1 MKLRLPNKLQA
12 ALVAALASVS
22 LTTLSS
28 GTVAVATGAAL
39 LAGQQAQAWTY
50 TTGTGQEEVLTTA
63 DYNKNGWQYDAAT
76 GMITGPEGAWSNFT
90 FVLNNTALQGNT
102 AQTRLLYVKSYSGD
116 TYKSE
121 WGFTAGTNSTT
132 ATGLGA
138 VWTGDMNWGS
148 KKSFTKSQND
158 VNSWDT
164 DGDGKIT
171 LTAQINGSGTALW
184 AGTEASDPALMN
196 TTTLKDSANAI
207 KSLTLNKDFIESFTA
222 RYTTAD
228 VTREDGS
235 VHHYSTPL
243 IQESGRHD
251 AIKTS
256 AGYDAYIVKSG
267 AEMWFASGAT
277 TVEIAGD
284 IYVNGK
290 YSDGYGALRMGTQ
303 TNGVL
308 KLNGGIYL
316 GGNSEFSADA
326 EADNNRGTIQFNGE
340 VVGEGYALKL
350 TTPRNAGS
358 NVLFNGAVTL
368 GSFETA
374 ASVEF
379 GAGSVAN
386 LGTVTFTT
394 ANRTFTNNGSITATG
409 GTMNSIAGNGTLTK
423 TGEGTLTINSAGISG
438 GTVNVNEGTLAIGGG
453 TATLQ
458 SLKVADTAT
467 LRLGNGASVV
477 MNIGS
482 SAARKGVTLGN
493 LELTGASATLNTG
506 TSWNDTFSMASLKS
520 AEGGSTLNLRS
531 AATVTVATVF
541 NLDGSASS
549 AFSGTVDLGLT
560 AGANSTRKLA
570 LNINENAGSAL
581 SGSVVNFG
589 GNNNGNYSLGLGIHA
604 ESVTVKGIT
613 TGNNLANTHRYIF
626 AGAAVSDTTDFA
638 NISDGEK
645 HTLTIDTGSGNDTV
659 YSTDAWVAGNLS
671 IVKEGTGTQR
681 FTGDVTHFNGGIT
694 VNGGTLGFTNA
705 VNAAGGL
712 SGTGG
717 ALEVGGL
724 LTVNNTADGGTSFA
738 GNLTAAGLT
747 KSGTALNLGGTTA
760 ISGTTTVSGA
770 LANSGTMQLND
781 LTMAADATFTNTGS
795 LTLGGAVVFG
805 SSGIAVSGAS
815 ATVTLNSANIFD
827 LTNYDAAQNTFTL
840 FTSTDGA
847 AAVNLAADGLNYT
860 AADNIRGLDVSGYVW
875 HFNADGT
882 ITRELSKTMVWNGGE
897 TGTWEYTSPSWKRQ
911 GSDDPVEFAEGSAA
925 IFQNTAAVQVT
936 DTVQADAVTVD
947 NGAEVTLT
955 EDGAGSLKVLSI
967 DVAGTLNSNL
977 TLDGMATGTFNVREG
992 ATWNIGANQAVK
1004 LGTNAGTI
1012 NVTDEAAVLDVM
1024 SDSET
1029 AISLVKGMTNA
1040 GTVSLA
1046 LGGEDNVLAMNA
1058 ASDGTL
1064 EVRSGY
1070 LSYRSS
1076 LGTQTVKMGDGTTLL
1091 FGDNGLQGQTDD
1103 AVFNNNIVMDGALDV
1118 HVYGQTYH
1126 DSATINGS
1134 VSGGGALSKSDVGDL
1149 TFTGI
1154 VEAGSISIGGGT
1166 TTFQAAVSVAAG
1178 STLSLNDGNA
1188 VFQGTN
1194 AMTFRSIS
1202 LTGSGSLSFAGLVTL
1217 TNNDYFTVTNG
1228 MTVAF
1233 DGGYDFTGTGGTYGY
1248 AAVINNGGTMK
1259 LGGTTDLSDK
1269 LIGPAAGGT
1278 LVVREGAVL
1287 TVKGIY
1293 NSATLTSNGTMNVE
1307 AGATVD
1313 VTGQLHMMTLNTAG
1327 EMTVAGLT
1335 DINTLNLTG
1344 GSLTLQS
1351 NSSTIQT
1358 ALTVASGAELIV
1370 TQGGALTING
1380 TVTIDEGMVHTEG
1393 SGFVDADGIFTLDGN
1408 GFAATVTAGAYA
1420 TVVTG
1425 DGAVIADHK
1434 LVTAGNTELYLDNR
1448 AIAFTEDFAYTM
1460 TTTDTYS
1467 QKSGEVALT
1476 EIPGSDSLR
1485 LINLSEG
1492 ATLNLTGAVV
1502 PEGMTIKVVAA
1513 LDTQPAGISG
1523 DVTLSASAA
1532 KLDIEQSATA
1542 AISGSVSVDEKVRF
1556 SAENGQTVDISNSPT
1571 AEQTAYALD
1580 NADTTVQASTV
1591 EMLATEGVVT
1601 VSNEVHAA
1609 VVKNDVAGYDESGTL
1624 VLEHASL
1631 PEITEVHAMT
1641 GGISITGLD
1650 ASDDARL
1657 STLEIGAGHEV
1668 SFYHTGDLSLA
1679 EEREATVFVH
1689 GSLTA
1694 DVGATLNANLV
1705 LGYAL
1710 DDEDPLPAVL
1720 DVSAMHGHGG
1730 LNMGSD
1736 VTLMLGEVALSE
1748 DDLAAVRSLTRDQN
1762 YDLFSSV
1769 DQFST
1774 NGVDFTREIGM
1785 ADEWLDAA
1793 YVFSNI
1799 DETGRY
1805 YLFYSKAEDGGSIY
1819 IKGIPEPTTG
1829 TLSLLA
1835 LCALAARRR
1844 RK

>member
-90 FVLNNTALQGNT
+90 FVLNNTALQDNT
-102 AQTRLLYVKSYSGD
+102 AQTRMLYVKSYSGA
-116 TYKSE
+116 TYKNE

-138 VWTGDMNWGS
+138 VWTGNMNWGNS
-148 KKSFTKSQND
+148 NSFTKSQED
-158 VNSWDT
+158 VNKWDT

-171 LTAQINGSGTALW
+171 LTAKINGTGTTLW
-184 AGTEASDPALMN
+184 AGTEASGTALMDKSG
-196 TTTLKDSANAI
+196 LKDSANTI

-222 RYTTAD
+222 RFTTAD
-228 VTREDGS
+228 VTREDES

-267 AEMWFASGAT
+267 AEMWFASGGT

-290 YSDGYGALRMGTQ
+290 YSDGYGALRLGTQ

-326 EADNNRGTIQFNGE
+326 EGDNNRGTIQFNGE

-467 LRLGNGASVV
+467 LRLGNGTSVV

-482 SAARKGVTLGN
+482 AGARKGVTLGK
-493 LELTGASATLNTG
+493 LELTGAAATLNTG
-506 TSWNDTFSMASLKS
+506 TAWNDTFSIASLTS

-531 AATVTVATVF
+531 NATVRDATVI
-541 NLDGSASS
+541 NLNGAG

-560 AGANSTRKLA
+560 AGAGSTRMLA

-613 TGNNLANTHRYIF
+613 TGNNLASTHRYIF

-645 HTLTIDTGSGNDTV
+645 HTLTINTGSGNDTV

-738 GNLTAAGLT
+738 GNLTATGLT
-747 KSGTALNLGGTTA
+747 KSGTALNLGGSTA

-882 ITRELSKTMVWNGGE
+882 ITRELSKTMVWNGGDS
-897 TGTWEYTSPSWKRQ
+897 GTWEYTSPSWKRQ

-1012 NVTDEAAVLDVM
+1012 NVTDVAAVLDVM

-1091 FGDNGLQGQTDD
+1091 FGGNGLEGQTDD
-1103 AVFNNNIVMDGALDV
+1103 AVFNNNIVMEGAMDV

-1126 DSATINGS
+1126 KSATINGI

-1149 TFTGI
+1149 TFTNI

-1178 STLSLNDGNA
+1178 STLSLNDGTA

-1228 MTVAF
+1228 MIVAF

-1287 TVKGIY
+1287 TAKGIY

-1327 EMTVAGLT
+1327 EMTVAGTT
-1335 DINTLNLTG
+1335 DIGTLDLTG

-1358 ALTVASGAELIV
+1358 LLTVKSGANLIV

-1380 TVTIDEGMVHTEG
+1380 SVTIDEGMVRTEG
-1393 SGFVDADGIFTLDGN
+1393 NGFVDADGIFTLDGN

-1425 DGAVIADHK
+1425 DGAVVADHK
-1434 LVTAGNTELYLDNR
+1434 RVTAGNTELYLDNQG
-1448 AIAFTEDFAYTM
+1448 IAFTGDFEYTP
-1460 TTTDTYS
+1460 TATDTYT
-1467 QKSGEVALT
+1467 QKSGEVSLT
-1476 EIPGSDSLR
+1476 DIPESDSLR

-1513 LDTQPAGISG
+1513 PDTQPASISG
-1523 DVTLSASAA
+1523 GVTLSATAA
-1532 KLDIEQSATA
+1532 TLDIEQSATA
-1542 AISGSVSVDEKVRF
+1542 AISGSASVDEKVRF
-1556 SAENGQTVDISNSPT
+1556 SAGNGQTVDISNSPT
-1571 AEQTAYALD
+1571 AEQTAYALYNED
-1580 NADTTVQASTV
+1580 MTVQAPTV

-1601 VSNEVHAA
+1601 VSNEIHAA
-1609 VVKNDVAGYDESGTL
+1609 VVKNDVVDFDESGTL

-1650 ASDDARL
+1650 AINDARL

-1668 SFYHTGDLSLA
+1668 SFYHTGELSLA

-1710 DDEDPLPAVL
+1710 DDEEPLPAVL
-1720 DVSAMHGHGG
+1720 DVSAMHGLGG
-1730 LNMGSD
+1730 LSMGSD

-1748 DDLAAVRSLTRDQN
+1748 DDLAAVRSLTRNQN

-1805 YLFYSKAEDGGSIY
+1805 YLFYSKAEDGGTIY